1 MEVESDHG
9 FIDCR
14 TCQKR
19 DDGEQIQPT
28 HSATRTNRTSGVSEV
43 GGNFDD
49 LVENRLELV
58 TGARRTDAPAQI
70 PGPYHGDEG
79 FGLRTR
85 EASVVLASSS
95 ERVYA

>member
-1 MEVESDHG
+1 M
-9 FIDCR
+9 R
-14 TCQKR
+14 
-19 DDGEQIQPT
+19 
-28 HSATRTNRTSGVSEV
+28 GVSEV

-58 TGARRTDAPAQI
+58 PGARRTDAPAQI

-95 ERVYA
+95 EWVYA